1 MAVSEL
7 PGNPNAVWTV
17 RRHIEGRKSSCVER
31 TGKEHGSFPVE
42 APGHSWSAHNSLW
55 GSVVS

>member
-17 RRHIEGRKSSCVER
+17 RRHIEGRKSSRVWRELER
-31 TGKEHGSFPVE
+31 SMAQVE
-42 APGHSWSAHNSLW
+42 APGHRWSAHNPL
-55 GSVVS
+55 V